1 MKYRKQPVEIE
12 AFQYDGDLMNSDGEY
27 YVPEW
32 ALNAFDNGELY
43 FNSDKKPGQLYVR
56 TLEGD
61 MLVNVGDYVIQG
73 IHEELYPCK
82 PEIFK
87 RTYEA
92 ADEPRTVYTRW
103 VPDEVVKIYD
113 EAGLIE
119 ELKGVSK
126 EDLRK
131 YYASAVSAYELNTDY
146 EDIEDRPDVK
156 IKELW
161 ERANENNG
169 TV

>member
-32 ALNAFDNGELY
+32 AINAFDNGELY
-43 FNSDKKPGQLYVR
+43 FNSDKEPGQLYVR

-73 IHEELYPCK
+73 IHEELYACK

-87 RTYEA
+87 RTYES
-92 ADEPRTVYTRW
+92 ADAPRIVYARW
-103 VPDEVVKIYD
+103 FPDGGVEVFD
-113 EAGLIE
+113 LDGLKA
-119 ELKGVSK
+119 ELKGISK
-126 EDLRK
+126 E
-131 YYASAVSAYELNTDY
+131 ELNKWHKHLTDAV
-146 EDIEDRPDVK
+146 ELNVDFDVDTKPEFDIEE
-156 IKELW
+156 IWQE
-161 ERANENNG
+161 ANNG
-169 TV
+169 TF